1 MIEADF
7 LLMQRDY
14 WQSYVEKTIMGIY
27 SLIFMAPY
35 ELKQKIKVDKRLGI
49 KTVLLRMAQRVL
61 LVPNHDG
68 RGFFVIPARRAVEA
82 MKLLD
87 KAEEQVDAA
96 EPASPALQFGMGFSE
111 GDDKS
116 LDKGTGLLGAN
127 KDVAWEMLMMR
138 EVFTDEVFFSEL
150 DSLVRVDCP

>member
-35 ELKQKIKVDKRLGI
+35 ELKQKIKADKSLGI

-61 LVPNHDG
+61 LLSNNNG
-68 RGFFVIPARRAVEA
+68 RAF
-82 MKLLD
+82 D
-87 KAEEQVDAA
+87 K
-96 EPASPALQFGMGFSE
+96 P
-111 GDDKS
+111 

-138 EVFTDEVFFSEL
+138 EVFTNKVEFFNEL
-150 DSLVRVDCP
+150 DILVRVDCP